1 MSICPWDSTPGKEPM
16 VAGCISEMASL
27 SAKSLTIPR
36 ANESDQPE
44 KVSVV
49 KPLEEHSRA
58 IQKGERIWHEEEWQ
72 YRILP

>member
-1 MSICPWDSTPGKEPM
+1 M

-44 KVSVV
+44 KVSSVS
-49 KPLEEHSRA
+49 PLEELTRA
-58 IQKGERIWHEEEWQ
+58 KDQGEKIWHEEEWQ
-72 YRILP
+72 YRILPLLEWHLV